1 MDYDLLQVLSD
12 KKNYTRFKPYLK
24 EHILSR
30 EAAIIV
36 SAFDGYYSAH
46 PADVTIN
53 WEQFETYF
61 FVLKGSKL
69 RKEEAEVFK
78 VLIAR
83 LKTPVISMSSDDIL
97 KHYITIDYAA
107 EIADAA
113 IKIAEGDEKLSIDKI
128 GELVSDYTKEVGRAI
143 TKADLFAPTDV
154 TSVVHAVTAGGY
166 EWRLEELNIS
176 CGPLRTGDFVVV
188 GARPEI
194 GKTTFMADQVSYMAE
209 QIKEGRPVIW
219 VNNEERS
226 DKVMFRIIQA
236 ALGCKAADIIADPI
250 GSMSIYTKIMG
261 GNKDK
266 ILVVSEASGITSV
279 NQLNSLFKD
288 TNPALIVF
296 DQLDKVEGFADEDRN
311 DLMLG
316 RLYLW
321 ARKLAHEYGPVIAA
335 SQADATAEG
344 QKWIYQDQ
352 LRGSKVDKPGEVD
365 VIITIG
371 KTHEKSEEFNRYIH
385 VPKNKLFGGPRTDE
399 KERHGYW
406 EVKIKPELARYEGT
420 R

>member
-1 MDYDLLQVLSD
+1 LDYDLLHVITD
-12 KKNYTRFKPYLK
+12 KKNFIRFKPYIK
-24 EHILSR
+24 EHLLSR
-30 EAAIIV
+30 EAAVVVASIE
-36 SAFDGYYSAH
+36 GYFTANPSE
-46 PADVTIN
+46 TQIK
-53 WEQFETYF
+53 WEPFETYF
-61 FVLKGSKL
+61 LGIKGSKL
-69 RKEEAEVFK
+69 RREEVDLYKLLF
-78 VLIAR
+78 IR
-83 LKTPVISMSSDDIL
+83 LKTGSPSTSADDLL
-97 KHYITIDYAA
+97 KHYITTDYSSK
-107 EIADAA
+107 IVDTA
-113 IKIAEGDEKLSIDKI
+113 IKVADGEKDCTLDDVGI
-128 GELVSDYTKEVGRAI
+128 LVTDYVKEVGRAI
-143 TKADLFAPTDV
+143 TKTDLFAPTDV
-154 TSVVHAVTAGGY
+154 ASVVKAVSTGGY

-176 CGPLRTGDFVVV
+176 IGPLRQGDFVVI

-194 GKTTFMADQVSYMAE
+194 GKTTFMADQVSYMAQ

-236 ALGCKAADIIADPI
+236 ALGRKALDIVLDPVD
-250 GSMSIYTKIMG
+250 SMSIYTKMM

-266 ILVVSEASGITSV
+266 ILVVSEASGISSV

-288 TNPALIVF
+288 MNPALIVF
-296 DQLDKVEGFADEDRN
+296 DQLDKVEGFSGEDRD
-311 DLMLG
+311 DLRLG

-385 VPKNKLFGGPRTDE
+385 VPKNKLFGGPRTVE

-406 EVKIKPELARYEGT
+406 EVKIKPEIARYEGT
-420 R
+420 H